1 MACPP
6 PRRPVT
12 SASADQPSTA
22 SSRSYPAH
30 CPERLSGYYGTK
42 DLGTPSCAE
51 KLCDRP
57 KVVLPGAALPL
68 RVAYRQLLAQN
79 YQKFGW
85 NYQAGMPGDGLYP
98 SMKYKRK
105 PVE

>member
-30 CPERLSGYYGTK
+30 CPSSLAGIMEQRTSEPRFGTVRPTIE
-42 DLGTPSCAE
+42 DMAAFIAETPLLRE
-51 KLCDRP
+51 CDP
-57 KVVLPGAALPL
+57 KTGLVLWAIAIEAVKHENSALL
-68 RVAYRQLLAQN
+68 
-79 YQKFGW
+79 
-85 NYQAGMPGDGLYP
+85 
-98 SMKYKRK
+98 
-105 PVE
+105 VELDAPATTQM